1 MSEHASNVAKRSERP
16 LPGRVVA
23 ITGAAKGI
31 GKATAER
38 LVAEGALVA
47 IGDIDLEAAV
57 RTAAGLGP
65 GAIGLALD
73 VTSAA
78 SMASFLDET
87 EARIGPLDV
96 LVNNAGIMV
105 VGSFADEDDTA
116 AAREVA
122 VNVLGVVHGMRHAI
136 KRMRLHGGGHIVN
149 IASLASWFCTPGE
162 ATYTATKHA
171 VRGLTESVRLELRNE
186 SILLTS
192 IYPGVVDTELAA
204 GTGDPAKL
212 LQPSQVADAIAD
224 ALRWPRDEVF
234 LPKGAGPLAR
244 LSTALRPR
252 ARLLVGRLLRV
263 DQVATHVPPGARTD
277 YERRV
282 NTSAGTPG

>member
-1 MSEHASNVAKRSERP
+1 M
-16 LPGRVVA
+16 A
-23 ITGAAKGI
+23 ITGAAKGV

-47 IGDIDLEAAV
+47 IGDIDLEAAF

-73 VTSAA
+73 VTCAA
-78 SMASFLDET
+78 SMAGFLDET

-136 KRMRLHGGGHIVN
+136 KRMRLHGGPH
-149 IASLASWFCTPGE
+149 
-162 ATYTATKHA
+162 
-171 VRGLTESVRLELRNE
+171 R
-186 SILLTS
+186 
-192 IYPGVVDTELAA
+192 
-204 GTGDPAKL
+204 
-212 LQPSQVADAIAD
+212 Q
-224 ALRWPRDEVF
+224 
-234 LPKGAGPLAR
+234 
-244 LSTALRPR
+244 
-252 ARLLVGRLLRV
+252 
-263 DQVATHVPPGARTD
+263 
-277 YERRV
+277 RRV
-282 NTSAGTPG
+282 ARELVLHAWRSPPTRPPSTPFGA